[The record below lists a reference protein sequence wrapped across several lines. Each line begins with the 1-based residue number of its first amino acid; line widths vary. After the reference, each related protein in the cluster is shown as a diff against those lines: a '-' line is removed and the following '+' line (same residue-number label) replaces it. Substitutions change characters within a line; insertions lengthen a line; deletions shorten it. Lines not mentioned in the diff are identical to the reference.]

1 MKKNKGKL
9 KMGLDLIAG
18 FCHINLMSMLR
29 DTILKRM
36 EELGL
41 TTYRLSKMVEGKIPR
56 RTVYAFISGEFDA
69 SSKVVSALMK
79 VLGLGIKVNKTV
91 KRGTGPRKEV

>member
-1 MKKNKGKL
+1 MKKIKEKL
-9 KMGLDLIAG
+9 EVGLDLVAA

-41 TTYRLSKMVEGKIPR
+41 TTYRLSKMVEGKVPQ

-69 SSKVVSALMK
+69 SSEVVSALMK

-91 KRGTGPRKEV
+91 KRGRHPRKEK

>member
-1 MKKNKGKL
+1 MNNFKGKL
-9 KMGLDLIAG
+9 KIGLDLIAE

-29 DTILKRM
+29 DTILERM

-41 TTYRLSKMVEGKIPR
+41 TTYRLSKMVEGEIPR

-69 SSKVVSALMK
+69 SSKVVSTLMEA
-79 VLGLGIKVNKTV
+79 LGLSIKVNKNV
-91 KRGTGPRKEV
+91 KRDSRPRKEK